1 MHGPS
6 PCYNNN
12 SDFARYPDSSS
23 FKQMN
28 EVPAPGPG
36 LHHHHAARGGLTG
49 PLMDYNNVN
58 VQDLC

>member
-1 MHGPS
+1 MGPALVTITIQILQ
-6 PCYNNN
+6 
-12 SDFARYPDSSS
+12 DIQIAAS

-36 LHHHHAARGGLTG
+36 LHQHHAAWGDPTG